1 MVNIVKQK
9 SYFNEGQEVALL
21 RISNSSGAY
30 AEVTNIGA
38 SIVSIVVPDKKGI
51 LSNVVLRYDKLE
63 DYLSDTF
70 YLGSTIGCYSNRI
83 SNARFVMDGIA
94 YNLDKND
101 GENSNHGGFNGL
113 NKKIFN
119 YHINNESVTFYI
131 ESPDGEGGF
140 PGHLKLRVTYSFSE
154 SNDLEI
160 EYSAVSDKR
169 TPVNFTNHAYFNL
182 SGKKNEI
189 FSNQLKVNAN
199 KYLETNNQFLPTG
212 KILDIENSAFDFSDY
227 KTIKEMASLKEDN
240 LEGYNAYFIKQDN
253 TKALASVKDITSGRV
268 LDIYSSMP
276 GVLLYTGDFL
286 SGKFESMSG
295 LCMEAQY
302 YPDGMNHPG
311 FEVNI
316 LQPDSAKTDT
326 IEYHFHNVI

>member
-1 MVNIVKQK
+1 MVNIVKQE
-9 SYFNEGQEVALL
+9 SFFREGQEVALL

-70 YLGSTIGCYSNRI
+70 YLGGTIGRYSNRV
-83 SNARFVMDGIA
+83 SNARFLMDGVV

-113 NKKIFN
+113 NKQIFN
-119 YHINNESVTFYI
+119 YHINNESVAFHI

-154 SNDLEI
+154 SNELKI
-160 EYSAVSDKR
+160 EYNIVSDKR

-189 FSNQLKVNAN
+189 FSNQLKVNTK

-212 KILDIENSAFDFSDY
+212 KILDIKKSAFDFSDY
-227 KTIKEMASLKEDN
+227 KTIEEMASLKKDN
-240 LEGYNAYFIKQDN
+240 LEGYNTYFIKQDN

-268 LDIYSSMP
+268 LDVYSTMP
-276 GVLLYTGDFL
+276 GILFYTGDFL
-286 SGKFESMSG
+286 SDQFLPFQG

-302 YPDGMNHPG
+302 YPDGVNHKD
-311 FEVNI
+311 FQSCI
-316 LQPDSAKTDT
+316 LLPHEERMDT
-326 IEYHFHNVI
+326 IIYSFK